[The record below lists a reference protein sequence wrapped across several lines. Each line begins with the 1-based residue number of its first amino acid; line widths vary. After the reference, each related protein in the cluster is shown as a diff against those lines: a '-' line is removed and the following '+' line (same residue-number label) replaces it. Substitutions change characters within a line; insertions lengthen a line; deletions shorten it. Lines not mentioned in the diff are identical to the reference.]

1 MKSMRMRVASLLM
14 VVCILTGVFASSV
27 SVQAADTTWDEIVDA
42 CQFGL
47 TTTKYLL
54 TSSFGFF
61 TQDLDTY
68 MKNNDKYWQY
78 AKDFQARWDAKEEGQ
93 TEIAI
98 TKDELQGIYDIAK
111 GDITALNGYYLM
123 NSTMTKDDIKNQFSK
138 FFDRLSAKDVT
149 LYNDFMNSHDNFIV
163 YYEYGG
169 SSSYDGWYIYSAPF
183 DGYYYT
189 WSGNGNVITRYID
202 ANNKEWSFFDCLT
215 LSANRTNYNYCSV
228 SASIGENTCKFPDSK
243 MTYLGY
249 CGNTFKLFY
258 SVADLLNYI
267 NGGQP
272 GSYQSSSFNMPI
284 LSGNT
289 LNIDL
294 SKAQETD
301 WDKVNKSI
309 YDAVSDAI
317 TDAGGWGALD
327 ESQKQEIIDSKM
339 DDILGSLGEIGDNTG
354 ESNALLS
361 SIKDIL
367 KAMQKTLEDIYM
379 DSGDTAWKNAV
390 SGHLKDIVAAL
401 TNISS
406 SSKISS
412 EHLFD
417 IKGKVQVLHDKF
429 SDFSFQTLIDTI
441 KDISGGGGGG
451 GIVDSTIGTVIG
463 GLLSDLIESIMN
475 GDETVE
481 DAVADLTGRF
491 SKLADTSKTKFPFS
505 LPWDVILIFSS
516 LAAEPETPVFEY
528 PISITSIG
536 FDYTLRLDFKD
547 FEKLSELSRSFFALT
562 FALVLVRLTLMM
574 INRGDF
580 D

>member
-1 MKSMRMRVASLLM
+1 MRTVRMRLASWM
-14 VVCILTGVFASSV
+14 MTVCILTGVFASSV
-27 SVQAADTTWDEIVDA
+27 SVQAADTTWEEIVDA

-54 TSSFGFF
+54 TSTFGFF
-61 TQDLDTY
+61 TQDLDSY
-68 MKNNDKYWQY
+68 IANNKLYWQY
-78 AKDFQARWDAKEEGQ
+78 AKDFQERWDAKEDGQ
-93 TEIAI
+93 TEIAV

-202 ANNKEWSFFDCLT
+202 ANNKEWSFFDLLT

-272 GSYQSSSFNMPI
+272 GSYQSSNFNMPV

-294 SKAQETD
+294 GKAAETD
-301 WDKVNKSI
+301 WDKVNKNI

-354 ESNALLS
+354 QSNALLS

-367 KAMQKTLEDIYM
+367 KTI
-379 DSGDTAWKNAV
+379 NNHVV
-390 SGHLKDIVAAL
+390 S
-401 TNISS
+401 IS
-406 SSKISS
+406 
-412 EHLFD
+412 D
-417 IKGKVQVLHDKF
+417 Y
-429 SDFSFQTLIDTI
+429 LIDTI
-441 KDISGGGGGG
+441 TNQGKLLTLFKDFSFEKLLETIKDSGGSGGS
-451 GIVDSTIGTVIG
+451 IADSAVGTVIG
-463 GLLSDLIESIMN
+463 SFISDLLEKVMN
-475 GDETVE
+475 GDETAE
-481 DAVADLTGRF
+481 DAVSILVTRF
-491 SKLADTSKTKFPFS
+491 SKLVDISKTKFPFS
-505 LPWDVILIFSS
+505 LPWDVVVIFKTLSH
-516 LAAEPETPVFEY
+516 EPETPVIDF
-528 PISITSIG
+528 PIKVASVG
-536 FDYTLRLDFKD
+536 FDYTIHIDMKD
-547 FEKLSELSRSFFALT
+547 FESLSKMCRAFFAIT
-562 FALVLVRLTLMM
+562 FALILIKLTLLM
-574 INRGDF
+574 INRGDL
-580 D
+580 DA